1 MKYSLPIVIAGC
13 LAIVSCK
20 KDNTRIMDK
29 VSFTKSQQDV
39 LNSSNQFGLN
49 LFKNMAASE
58 GEDKNL
64 FISPLSISFALTMTY
79 NGAEHQTAFD
89 MQNTLAYA
97 GMDKAAI
104 NQSCKDLTQI
114 LLNVDPKVA
123 MQITNSIWYRNTFPI
138 KDTFLSLNHTY
149 FDAEVRASD
158 FSNPQTVDVINGW
171 VADKTNDKITSVI
184 DQIDPYAIMY
194 LINAIYFKGTWK
206 YRFETKN
213 TIKSPFNLASGS
225 AIQTDFMNQKG
236 TFRYFKNSISSMA
249 ELPYGNGGF
258 SMVILL
264 PNDGKTYT
272 DVISNLTSDTW
283 AQWNSQ
289 MDSTNLYVKLP
300 KFKFAYEKKL
310 NQDLTDL
317 GMGIAFDPDH
327 ADFTGINS
335 AGQLYISFVL
345 HKSFVDVNED
355 GTEAAAVTVVGIF
368 TTAYP
373 GEPEYQEFNVNKPFI
388 FAIKENTT
396 NSILFMGLVKK
407 PVVE

>member
-1 MKYSLPIVIAGC
+1 
-13 LAIVSCK
+13 
-20 KDNTRIMDK
+20 
-29 VSFTKSQQDV
+29 
-39 LNSSNQFGLN
+39 
-49 LFKNMAASE
+49 
-58 GEDKNL
+58 
-64 FISPLSISFALTMTY
+64 
-79 NGAEHQTAFD
+79 